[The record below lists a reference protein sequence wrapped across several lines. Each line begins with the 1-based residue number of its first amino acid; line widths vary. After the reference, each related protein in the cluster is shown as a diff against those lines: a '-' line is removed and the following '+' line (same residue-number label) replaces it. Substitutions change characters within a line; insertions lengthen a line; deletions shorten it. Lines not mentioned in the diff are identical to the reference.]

1 MNCARA
7 NLSSV
12 TSKDRE
18 PQPRSKM
25 DPVTAVGFAASILNF
40 VDFSWNLVQGTYEV
54 YKSGSGATAEN
65 AQISTI
71 LEDLQEVTEGLHSD
85 LKVGSKYAK
94 QLSKLAKNCLD
105 LSLDLTKI
113 LEKLRVKERNS
124 SWQAAKVAWLSMRK
138 EKEVASIEKR
148 LGGYRSEIILRLNM
162 MLLQVPFF
170 CNPRSPPRA
179 ARTLTNVLL

>member
-1 MNCARA
+1 MICART
-7 NLSSV
+7 NLSSI
-12 TSKDRE
+12 TPKDHE

-40 VDFSWNLVQGTYEV
+40 IDFSWNLVQGTYEV

-105 LSLDLTKI
+105 LSRDLTKI

-124 SWQAAKVAWLSMRK
+124 SWQAVKVAWLSMRK

-148 LGGYRSEIILRLNM
+148 LGDYRSEIILRLNM
-162 MLLQVPFF
+162 MLL
-170 CNPRSPPRA
+170 
-179 ARTLTNVLL
+179 